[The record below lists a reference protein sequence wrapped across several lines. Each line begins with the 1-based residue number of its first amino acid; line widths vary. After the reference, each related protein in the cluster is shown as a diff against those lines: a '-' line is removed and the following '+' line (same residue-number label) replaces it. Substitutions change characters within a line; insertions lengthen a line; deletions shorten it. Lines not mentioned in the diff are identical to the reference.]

1 MKKTIV
7 TLLAASLL
15 AGGAVVITNDLASAP
30 VQAATV
36 TKDGF
41 KMAPLLDAQVVVNN
55 TKGAQ
60 VYSDIAMTKP
70 IQGKVLA
77 LASRWIATDAVTTDT
92 GYRRGFRLGGDQYVK
107 LADANYYT
115 VKERFNGVYTVSV
128 LNHPTWGTAVYNSQF
143 KPIRILPAQSKW
155 RVYGSYFL
163 HGKTYFDLG
172 GQQYISKEYGAMEV
186 LGN

>member
-1 MKKTIV
+1 
-7 TLLAASLL
+7 
-15 AGGAVVITNDLASAP
+15 
-30 VQAATV
+30 
-36 TKDGF
+36 
-41 KMAPLLDAQVVVNN
+41 MAPLLDAQVVVNN

-77 LASRWIATDAVTTDT
+77 FASRWVATDAVTTDT
-92 GYRRGFRLGGDQYVK
+92 GYRRGFRLGGDQYVE

-128 LNHPTWGTAVYNSQF
+128 LNHPTWGTAVYNRQF

-155 RVYGSYFL
+155 RVYGSYL
-163 HGKTYFDLG
+163 IHGKTYFDLG

>member
-1 MKKTIV
+1 M
-7 TLLAASLL
+7 
-15 AGGAVVITNDLASAP
+15 
-30 VQAATV
+30 
-36 TKDGF
+36 
-41 KMAPLLDAQVVVNN
+41 
-55 TKGAQ
+55 
-60 VYSDIAMTKP
+60 
-70 IQGKVLA
+70 
-77 LASRWIATDAVTTDT
+77 TTDT

-128 LNHPTWGTAVYNSQF
+128 LNHPTWGTAVYNRQF

-155 RVYGSYFL
+155 RVYGSYFI

-186 LGN
+186 LDN